1 MTLLIV
7 ASCVITLAAVNFLR
21 TRRRAPNSSAPTQT
35 ESVTET
41 PLNILLF
48 AIIPP
53 FLVILDRWFDNPTAA
68 ELFKPAW
75 CKVDWLCHL
84 ALPPYFVLVFVC
96 MLVVFALVWTD
107 VPNWMSKMI
116 QGQEQELPDADLTI
130 VPSSQR
136 RRRPILRISA
146 LVGIVFLIAR
156 QVIFGSPPGWE
167 YAILCFLCLSSW
179 AGPDIS
185 MAKIMN
191 ICRQKNST
199 ATLDLRRSSRR
210 HLR

>member
-75 CKVDWLCHL
+75 CYGEDYARWATIRSYYCRVRDCSLSAAEYLGELFHYARTGYVFCGTISSCRDGACL
-84 ALPPYFVLVFVC
+84 VSPQDSPAVL
-96 MLVVFALVWTD
+96 
-107 VPNWMSKMI
+107 
-116 QGQEQELPDADLTI
+116 GY
-130 VPSSQR
+130 
-136 RRRPILRISA
+136 
-146 LVGIVFLIAR
+146 IAR
-156 QVIFGSPPGWE
+156 
-167 YAILCFLCLSSW
+167 
-179 AGPDIS
+179 AGYLH
-185 MAKIMN
+185 N
-191 ICRQKNST
+191 
-199 ATLDLRRSSRR
+199 L
-210 HLR
+210 H